1 YIELELPLYTVPKE
15 YQDMRGYNSA
25 RGALLAVLQAKTPSK
40 LWLPYYICDAVLQA
54 AKHADIPVQFYSL
67 DSDLSVE
74 KTLQIASSEELLY
87 VNYFGLCNHHCVTLA
102 RRFHPNRIII
112 DNAQAFYSLPLPGVT
127 TIYSPRKFFGLPDGA
142 LLASSL
148 DVTVSESDEMGSL
161 SRSQHLLKRMAISAE
176 FGYNDFLSAEQSLS
190 VVSTAGM
197 SRLTRRLLTSVDMV
211 SSYQRRAKNFR
222 YLHARLSG
230 LNE

>member
-1 YIELELPLYTVPKE
+1 
-15 YQDMRGYNSA
+15 
-25 RGALLAVLQAKTPSK
+25 
-40 LWLPYYICDAVLQA
+40 
-54 AKHADIPVQFYSL
+54 
-67 DSDLSVE
+67 
-74 KTLQIASSEELLY
+74 
-87 VNYFGLCNHHCVTLA
+87 
-102 RRFHPNRIII
+102 
-112 DNAQAFYSLPLPGVT
+112 
-127 TIYSPRKFFGLPDGA
+127 
-142 LLASSL
+142 
-148 DVTVSESDEMGSL
+148 GSL

-230 LNE
+230 LNELKFPTNACAPLCYPFLPSGTESDTLRQELQLLRMYIPRYWPEVIQ